1 MFFAF
6 LLKEAHRRYKYCFRS
21 QKIPTFSI
29 LDILFN
35 TIHNTQHILSH
46 SSPYDFVE
54 LHFLQALQILL
65 AYKNMFSFVNP
76 QFYIFN
82 ILGSYISAKD
92 NQFTILK
99 FDRFESVQNI
109 FIVKQF
115 FYIFSA
121 VMNFVKIKTQPHFYH
136 ITLDLS
142 RS

>member
-1 MFFAF
+1 
-6 LLKEAHRRYKYCFRS
+6 
-21 QKIPTFSI
+21 
-29 LDILFN
+29 
-35 TIHNTQHILSH
+35 
-46 SSPYDFVE
+46 
-54 LHFLQALQILL
+54 LQILL

-109 FIVKQF
+109 FIVKQL

-121 VMNFVKIKTQPHFYH
+121 VMNFVKIKTQPPFHH

-142 RS
+142 RF